1 MSVHEQFAEDLA
13 LHALGSL
20 QGNELVALEAHLHGC
35 ADCRGEL
42 ELLRGDMALLA
53 MSTAG
58 SAPPRHAR
66 QRLVDAVA
74 REPRHIPSS
83 ARASRG
89 FWDLAPWFATAA
101 AAVMIVLLLRQNSE
115 LKSSIAALDIVFTDQ
130 KAQLQQAED
139 VVETFTAQESQ
150 QVTLVA
156 AKNAPQPQGKTF
168 YLRDKGRL
176 IFLANNLPQ
185 LPPEKIYELWLI
197 PKTGAPIA
205 AGLFKPDTHGSASV
219 VNPPLPVGVEAKTF
233 AVTLEP
239 ESGSHEAPRGT
250 AVIVGIGE

>member
-1 MSVHEQFAEDLA
+1 MSVHEQFADDLA

-20 QGNELVALEAHLHGC
+20 QGDELAALQAHLLGC
-35 ADCRGEL
+35 ADCRREL

-58 SAPPRHAR
+58 SAPPRQAK
-66 QRLVDAVA
+66 QRLLDAVA
-74 REPRHIPSS
+74 REPRNINSPV
-83 ARASRG
+83 RRG
-89 FWDLAPWFATAA
+89 FWNLVPWFVAAA
-101 AAVMIVLLLRQNSE
+101 AAVMVVLLLHQNSE
-115 LKSSIAALDIVFTDQ
+115 LKNSVATLNSLFNDQ
-130 KAQLQQAED
+130 KIELQHAQD
-139 VVETFTAQESQ
+139 VVETFTAADSQ

-156 AKNAPQPQGKTF
+156 GKNAPQPQGKTF
-168 YLRDKGRL
+168 YLRNKGRL

-185 LPPEKIYELWLI
+185 LPAEKIYELWLI

-205 AGLFKPDTHGSASV
+205 AGLFKPDARGGASV

-239 ESGSHEAPRGT
+239 DSGSHEAPRGT
-250 AVIVGIGE
+250 FVIVGIGE